1 MPQVRARFW
10 GAKLGKDP
18 LTIPYAAGHPISCD
32 LSFKSLIACRSLFPS
47 LMSVSLQKNPG
58 TNFLLPVLG
67 S

>member
-1 MPQVRARFW
+1 MPQVRARFL
-10 GAKLGKDP
+10 GTNLGKDP

-32 LSFKSLIACRSLFPS
+32 LSFKSPIACRSLFRL